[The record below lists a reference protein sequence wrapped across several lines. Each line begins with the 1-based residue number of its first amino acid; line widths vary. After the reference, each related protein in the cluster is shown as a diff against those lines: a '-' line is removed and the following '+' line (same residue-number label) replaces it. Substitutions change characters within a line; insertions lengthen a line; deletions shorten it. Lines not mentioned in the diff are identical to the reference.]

1 MVRGLPVTERG
12 LRLFC
17 ERYGVR
23 RLSLFGSA
31 ARGELRPE
39 SGVDLLLEFDEG
51 VPVTLVRL
59 LDMEEELRE
68 LLGRPVDPVRREAV
82 ESSPNYI
89 RRHEILSS
97 LEPLVEKR

>member
-1 MVRGLPVTERG
+1 MVHGLPVTEHG
-12 LRLFC
+12 LQAFC

-39 SGVDLLLEFDEG
+39 SDVDLLVEFDEG

-59 LDMEEELRE
+59 LDMEEELSK
-68 LLGRPVDPVRREAV
+68 LFGRRVDLIRREAV

-89 RRHEILSS
+89 RRREILSS